1 MPGCASVELPSL
13 GFQLHHYQKEGVL
26 SPQYRQFLPGL
37 WTKATNI
44 RCSLLG
50 LFLQETCQYLKNYL
64 TQLLV
69 PYIVNV
75 SWATQYCSWT
85 QCHGHGR
92 CVRRNP
98 SANTFLHLS
107 ASSFRLVPGRTPNEP
122 QLRPEGELSEADLN
136 YLQTHFRCQCYLGW
150 GGEQCQRNYK
160 RAAGNASRA
169 WAGSHLTSLLGLVAM
184 ALTWTL

>member
-1 MPGCASVELPSL
+1 MSSL
-13 GFQLHHYQKEGVL
+13 GFQLHYYQKEGVL
-26 SPQYRQFLPGL
+26 SPQYRQFLSGL
-37 WTKATNI
+37 WTKAANI
-44 RCSLLG
+44 RCSFLG

-150 GGEQCQRNYK
+150 DGEQCQRKYK
-160 RAAGNASRA
+160 RAAGNTSRA